1 MPEHK
6 QPSSVNE
13 SSQQGGEAR
22 AEKWSWV
29 EATVWTDRMLSA
41 LETGVQGGQWLSF
54 LSGTGAVHFNRS
66 PCFPGSVPLWT
77 PLTGE
82 PDAGDPHVRFGG
94 GRGRELTVPSYPY
107 HDRAARKR
115 RTSQSRLK
123 TLHDSE

>member
-22 AEKWSWV
+22 AEQWNWV
-29 EATVWTDRMLSA
+29 EATVWTERMLSA
-41 LETGVQGGQWLSF
+41 LETGVQGGQWTRNRSSALAYSL
-54 LSGTGAVHFNRS
+54 LSGTGAVHLNRG

-94 GRGRELTVPSYPY
+94 GRGRE
-107 HDRAARKR
+107 
-115 RTSQSRLK
+115 
-123 TLHDSE
+123 

>member
-22 AEKWSWV
+22 AEQWNWV
-29 EATVWTDRMLSA
+29 EATVWTERMLSA
-41 LETGVQGGQWLSF
+41 LETGVKGGKRVSF
-54 LSGTGAVHFNRS
+54 LSGTGAVHLNRS
-66 PCFPGSVPLWT
+66 LCFFGSVPLWT

-94 GRGRELTVPSYPY
+94 GRGRE
-107 HDRAARKR
+107 
-115 RTSQSRLK
+115 
-123 TLHDSE
+123 